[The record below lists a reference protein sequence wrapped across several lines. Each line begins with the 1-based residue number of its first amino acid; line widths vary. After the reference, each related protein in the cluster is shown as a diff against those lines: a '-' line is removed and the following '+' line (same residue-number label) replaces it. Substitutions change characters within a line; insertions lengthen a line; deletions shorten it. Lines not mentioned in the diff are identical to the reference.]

1 MIGDTISLTYN
12 AGTVVLTKN
21 DSMHGNGGTGYYGVS
36 GNDRFVL
43 NVKHTI
49 PPRGKPGESHMA
61 RLDVEHYDALG
72 VLLRTSSAWSVIRT
86 DNGIQIPADS
96 ENAAKALTAFL
107 SAANIT
113 KLVNRE
119 S

>member
-1 MIGDTISLTYN
+1 MIGDTIALTYN
-12 AGTVVLTKN
+12 AGTVTLTRIN
-21 DSMHGNGGTGYYGVS
+21 QDNYGAEYFGSS
-36 GNDRFVL
+36 GNDKFTI

-49 PPRGKPGESHMA
+49 PARGKPGESHLA
-61 RLDVEHYDALG
+61 RLDVEHYDATG
-72 VLLRTSSAWSVIRT
+72 VLLRTASAWTAIRT
-86 DNGIQIPADS
+86 DNGIQAATNS
-96 ENAAKALTAFL
+96 ENATKALTAFL

>member
-1 MIGDTISLTYN
+1 MIGDTIALTYN
-12 AGTVVLTKN
+12 AGTVTLTRAN
-21 DSMHGNGGTGYYGVS
+21 QDNYGAEYFGES
-36 GNDRFVL
+36 GNDKFSL

-49 PPRGKPGESHMA
+49 PGRGKPGESHLA
-61 RLDVEHYDALG
+61 RLDVEHYDAAG
-72 VLLRTSSAWSVIRT
+72 VLLRTASAWAVIRT
-86 DNGIQIPADS
+86 DQGIQNKTNS

-113 KLVNRE
+113 KLVGRE